1 MNANRTASAPDRQ
14 LGGSGDPLYPGDG
27 ASEPRRRNS
36 LARAVGVVMACALMG
51 SLAGCSSGDGDSG
64 DGKVSITVQG
74 LPPKSAPAARKS
86 FQTQIAAF
94 EKANPTITVKATDA
108 SWDAQTFAAKLAGGS
123 AETVITVPLTE
134 PQGLIARR
142 QVKDL
147 TSELKSWPQYSEY
160 NPKLLTPNKDA
171 ATGKVYGLTA
181 PVGAYSMGL
190 VYNRALFAKAGLD
203 PDKPPTT
210 WEEVR
215 RAAKAI
221 HDKTGKAGY
230 AETTTNNTGGWH
242 LTSQT
247 YSRGGT
253 MEKKQDGK
261 YVPAFTGQPTRDAL
275 RLLHDMRFVDNSMGT
290 NQLQTQQD
298 VWRRFGAGEVGMFL
312 DGPSAV
318 IPIVQQYGGTL
329 KDFGAA
335 ALPQDG
341 GNATQ
346 LGGSV
351 FMVNA
356 RATQAQTAA
365 AVKWILFKY
374 LKPYYEPKAA
384 TEQFKTQSAD
394 PKNLIG
400 VPEVAAF
407 SEDVQKKI
415 AAARKPYVNVPQGN
429 FRPYVEA
436 NAKLKLL
443 PEPPVAA
450 QKVYAALDPVVQ
462 AVLTRKDAD
471 PAALLDKAAQQV
483 ASDLE
488 RGQ

>member
-1 MNANRTASAPDRQ
+1 MNVQRIASAV
-14 LGGSGDPLYPGDG
+14 LGLALTGSV
-27 ASEPRRRNS
+27 A
-36 LARAVGVVMACALMG
+36 A
-51 SLAGCSSGDGDSG
+51 CSSGGDGGGSN
-64 DGKVSITVQG
+64 DGKVTITVQG
-74 LPPKSAPAARKS
+74 LPPKTAPAARKS

-108 SWDAQTFAAKLAGGS
+108 SWDAQTFAAKLAGGR

-134 PQGLIARR
+134 PQGLIARH

-147 TSELKSWPQYSEY
+147 TSELKSWPQYDEY
-160 NPKLLTPNKDA
+160 NPKLLAPNKDA

-181 PVGAYSMGL
+181 PVGSYSMGL

-210 WEEVR
+210 WDELR
-215 RAAKAI
+215 QAAKAI
-221 HDKTGKAGY
+221 HDKTGKVGY

-242 LTSQT
+242 LTSET

-253 MEKKQDGK
+253 MEKKQGER
-261 YVPAFTGQPTRDAL
+261 YVPAFTGQPTKDAL
-275 RLLHDMRFVDNSMGT
+275 QLLHDMRFVDNSMGS
-290 NQLQTQQD
+290 NQLQNQQD

-318 IPIVQQYGGTL
+318 VPIVQQFGGRL
-329 KDFGAA
+329 EDFGAG

-346 LGGSV
+346 LGGSA

-356 RATQAQTAA
+356 RATQAEAA
-365 AVKWILFKY
+365 AGVKWILFKY
-374 LKPYYEPKAA
+374 VKPYYEPEAA
-384 TEQFKTQSAD
+384 AAQAKTQSAD

-400 VPEVAAF
+400 VPEVAGF
-407 SEDVQKKI
+407 SDAVQQKV
-415 AAARKPYVNVPQGN
+415 AAARKPYVNVPQAN
-429 FRPYVEA
+429 FRPYVED
-436 NAKLKLL
+436 NAKLELM

-462 AVLTRKDAD
+462 AVLTKKDAD
-471 PAALLDKAAQQV
+471 PAALLDKAAEQMAV
-483 ASDLE
+483 ELE
-488 RGQ
+488 QAK